1 MIFAALSL
9 KKGMG
14 RRLGRSLSRAGEFGH
29 HLRKDVV
36 EVEADDVL
44 SLLDTAKAA
53 VSNDA
58 ALRGVDRRALHVVKL
73 SLLERARDE
82 RLGKEGERPA
92 QQDDSDLREKMLQKF
107 QGRTRR

>member
-1 MIFAALSL
+1 
-9 KKGMG
+9 
-14 RRLGRSLSRAGEFGH
+14 
-29 HLRKDVV
+29 
-36 EVEADDVL
+36 VL
-44 SLLDTAKAA
+44 SLLGTAKAA

-92 QQDDSDLREKMLQKF
+92 QQDDSDLREQMLPKVPKTHSSMVSGLRKM
-107 QGRTRR
+107 RTLPFVKPNSSASS